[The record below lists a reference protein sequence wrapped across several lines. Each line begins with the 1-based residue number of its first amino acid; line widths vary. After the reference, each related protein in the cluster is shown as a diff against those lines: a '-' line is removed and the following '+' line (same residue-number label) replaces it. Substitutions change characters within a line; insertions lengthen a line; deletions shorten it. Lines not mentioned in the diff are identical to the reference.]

1 MAIPRTLPHSGPAIL
16 SYGLRPF
23 FLLGALHAGL
33 AIPFWIAMLT
43 GALTLPSAF
52 SPRDWHIHEML
63 YGYLP
68 AVIAGYLLAAI
79 PNWTGRLPLQGGP
92 LLVLVLLWIAGRI
105 AVSISAWIGW
115 EAAALIQLAF
125 QALVWL
131 AVAREIF
138 VGRSWRNLQILAILA
153 LLLAGNVSFHVEA
166 AMTSRAEYGARIGLA
181 GVVMLIMLVGGRIVP
196 SFTRN
201 WLARHAPGRL
211 PASFGLFDIA
221 SLVLAG
227 GALAMWIVAPG
238 FVATGVLLVLAGL
251 VHALRLARWASHRTV
266 GEVPVFVLHLAYAFI
281 PLGFVLLGLAALSAP
296 TQADVG
302 IHAWSGGAI
311 GLMTLAVMSRLGL
324 SHTRRPVR
332 DTPDMRAIYALVL
345 VAAMARIAAPL
356 APQQWMALLTL
367 AAVAWSAAFLGF
379 FALYVKPLSGPKLA
393 SPKEARRQL
402 AQSGALAAVP
412 RSNALL
418 ERPTSGG

>member
-33 AIPFWIAMLT
+33 AILLWMAMLT
-43 GALTLPSAF
+43 GALALPSSF
-52 SPRDWHIHEML
+52 SPRDWHVHEML

-68 AVIAGYLLAAI
+68 AVIAGYLLAAV

-92 LLVLVLLWIAGRI
+92 LLVLVLLWLSGRI
-105 AVSISAWIGW
+105 AVSVSAVIGW
-115 EAAALIQLAF
+115 QAAALIDVAF
-125 QALVWL
+125 LGLVWL

-138 VGRSWRNLQILAILA
+138 AGRSWRNLKILAILA

-166 AMTSRAEYGARIGLA
+166 AFSSHAEHGARIGMA

-201 WLARHAPGRL
+201 WLARRAPGRL

-221 SLVLAG
+221 SLVLAAT
-227 GALAMWIVAPG
+227 ALAMWIVAPDL
-238 FVATGVLLVLAGL
+238 VATGGLLVLAGL
-251 VHALRLARWASHRTV
+251 VHALRLARWAGHRTA

-281 PLGFVLLGLAALSAP
+281 PLGFVLLGLAVLSAQ
-296 TQADVG
+296 TGADAG

-332 DTPDMRAIYALVL
+332 DTLAMRAIYALVL
-345 VAAMARIAAPL
+345 LTALARVAAPFAPE
-356 APQQWMALLTL
+356 QWMALLTP

-379 FALYVKPLSGPKLA
+379 FALYLKPLSSPKLA
-393 SPKEARRQL
+393 SPKEARKPPSR
-402 AQSGALAAVP
+402 SGGFAASP
-412 RSNALL
+412 RSDPLL